1 MSRKNSW
8 VSAASHI
15 EIESARFLR
24 GDTCPIPNPRAFS
37 ADIERIL
44 PCKANPKDFTRGQLN
59 MVSFPQ
65 KDNIGESGDGLQL
78 AQEPPESRWS
88 RQGDFL
94 ELTWRHGYSTATME
108 RKSKGEAT
116 GLDAMGRQVVLEI
129 LLACAACGL
138 GVAQTTVDWP
148 VYNGGADAGHY
159 SKLAQINRANVH
171 RLTTTWS
178 FDTGE
183 KGNIEDNPLIVD
195 GVLYAF
201 TPAGKVIA
209 LDAATGKLKWKFD
222 SGLHST
228 QPARGVT
235 YWTDG
240 EQPRI
245 FAGVLN
251 FLYCLDA
258 RTGELIATFG
268 EAGRID
274 LRKQLRGDYEAQ
286 SVVLTTPGII
296 YKDLIIVGGRNP
308 ETHPAPPGDIRAFD
322 VRSGELRWT
331 FHTIP
336 RPGEPGYETWP
347 PDAWKTGGAAN
358 NWAGMALDAAHGIV
372 YVPTGSA
379 VFDFYG
385 GDRVGNDLYADT
397 LLALDANTGKKLWH
411 FQAVHHD
418 IWDRDLPAQPALY
431 DFKQNGKTV
440 EGLAQITKQ
449 GYIYLF
455 NRLTGQ
461 SLFPIRE
468 LPYPASTVPG
478 EITSSTQPKPDAP
491 APFARQRLTENMLTT
506 RTPEAHA
513 WAVNTFHTFLSGGQF
528 VPFALDKQTVIFPG
542 FDGGGEWNGAAI
554 DPATDILYVGSAE
567 MAWTGGLTVAGQGG
581 SAGARVYQNHC
592 AVCHGVNRVGAP
604 PAFPSLVGVLNRL
617 TAQQVTDDVKHGK
630 GRMPSFPSIDDPTL
644 ASLLDYLRTDAP
656 PTSGMGKKQVT
667 VPARDAVSQAT
678 ADPVDAAPAETGP
691 AQYIFT
697 GYRKFLDP
705 DGYPAISPPWGTLNA
720 IDLKTGKYLWRIP
733 LGEYPE
739 LVKQGI
745 RNTGSE
751 LYGGPI
757 VTAGGIVFI
766 GATVY
771 DRQFHAFDSR
781 TGKLLWETQLP
792 FAGIATPS
800 TYMVNG
806 RQYVVIAASGGRDP
820 KSPVGGAY
828 VAFALPR

>member
-1 MSRKNSW
+1 
-8 VSAASHI
+8 
-15 EIESARFLR
+15 
-24 GDTCPIPNPRAFS
+24 
-37 ADIERIL
+37 
-44 PCKANPKDFTRGQLN
+44 
-59 MVSFPQ
+59 
-65 KDNIGESGDGLQL
+65 
-78 AQEPPESRWS
+78 
-88 RQGDFL
+88 
-94 ELTWRHGYSTATME
+94 
-108 RKSKGEAT
+108 
-116 GLDAMGRQVVLEI
+116 MGRKIIFEI
-129 LLACAACGL
+129 LLAGFACGH
-138 GVAQTTVDWP
+138 VAAQTTVDWP
-148 VYNGGADAGHY
+148 VYNGGPDAGHY
-159 SKLAQINRANVH
+159 SQLAQINRANVH
-171 RLTTTWS
+171 RLTTAWS

-195 GVLYAF
+195 GTLYAY
-201 TPAGKVIA
+201 TPSGKVIA

-228 QPARGVT
+228 QPARGVA

-240 EQPRI
+240 ERPRI
-245 FAGVLN
+245 FAGILN

-258 RTGELIATFG
+258 RTGEPISTFG
-268 EAGRID
+268 EAARID
-274 LRKQLRGDYEAQ
+274 LRKQLSGDYEIQ
-286 SVVLTTPGII
+286 SIVLTTPGII

-347 PDAWKTGGAAN
+347 PEAWKTAGAAN
-358 NWAGMALDAAHGIV
+358 NWAGMALDAGHGIV

-397 LLALDANTGKKLWH
+397 LLALDANTGKRLWH

-455 NRLTGQ
+455 NRLTGLP
-461 SLFPIRE
+461 LFPIRE
-468 LPYPASTVPG
+468 LSYPASTVPG
-478 EITSSTQPKPDAP
+478 EVTSATQPKPDAP
-491 APFARQRLTENMLTT
+491 MPFARQRLTEDMLTT

-513 WAVNTFHTFLSGGQF
+513 WALHAFHTFRSGGQF
-528 VPFALDKQTVIFPG
+528 VPFALGQQTVVFPG

-554 DPATDILYVGSAE
+554 DPATDILYVGSTE
-567 MAWTGGLTVAGQGG
+567 MAWTGGLSEAEQGG
-581 SAGARVYQNHC
+581 GAGARTYQNQC
-592 AVCHGVNRVGAP
+592 AVCHGVNRAGAP
-604 PAFPSLVGVLNRL
+604 PAFPSLVNVLNRL
-617 TAQQVTDDVKHGK
+617 TAQQVTEDVKHGT
-630 GRMPSFPSIDDPTL
+630 GRMPSFPSIDAPAL
-644 ASLLDYLRTDAP
+644 ASLLDYLRTDASP
-656 PTSGMGKKQVT
+656 ASEVGKE
-667 VPARDAVSQAT
+667 PAN
-678 ADPVDAAPAETGP
+678 GP

-720 IDLKTGKYLWRIP
+720 IDLQTGKYLWKIP

-806 RQYVVIAASGGRDP
+806 RQYVVIASSGGRDP

>member
-1 MSRKNSW
+1 MQ
-8 VSAASHI
+8 
-15 EIESARFLR
+15 
-24 GDTCPIPNPRAFS
+24 
-37 ADIERIL
+37 AD
-44 PCKANPKDFTRGQLN
+44 
-59 MVSFPQ
+59 
-65 KDNIGESGDGLQL
+65 
-78 AQEPPESRWS
+78 
-88 RQGDFL
+88 
-94 ELTWRHGYSTATME
+94 
-108 RKSKGEAT
+108 
-116 GLDAMGRQVVLEI
+116 

-138 GVAQTTVDWP
+138 GVAQTRVDWP

-385 GDRVGNDLYADT
+385 GDRVGNDLYAT
-397 LLALDANTGKKLWH
+397 HCSLLMPIPGRSSGTSRLCITIFGTATCRRNPRSTISSKTARPSKGSRKSPSKAIFISSTGSLDSLFFLSANFLTPQALFPARSPLQPSPSPT
-411 FQAVHHD
+411 
-418 IWDRDLPAQPALY
+418 RPRPLPAS
-431 DFKQNGKTV
+431 V
-440 EGLAQITKQ
+440 
-449 GYIYLF
+449 
-455 NRLTGQ
+455 
-461 SLFPIRE
+461 
-468 LPYPASTVPG
+468 
-478 EITSSTQPKPDAP
+478 
-491 APFARQRLTENMLTT
+491 
-506 RTPEAHA
+506 
-513 WAVNTFHTFLSGGQF
+513 
-528 VPFALDKQTVIFPG
+528 
-542 FDGGGEWNGAAI
+542 
-554 DPATDILYVGSAE
+554 
-567 MAWTGGLTVAGQGG
+567 
-581 SAGARVYQNHC
+581 
-592 AVCHGVNRVGAP
+592 
-604 PAFPSLVGVLNRL
+604 
-617 TAQQVTDDVKHGK
+617 
-630 GRMPSFPSIDDPTL
+630 
-644 ASLLDYLRTDAP
+644 
-656 PTSGMGKKQVT
+656 
-667 VPARDAVSQAT
+667 
-678 ADPVDAAPAETGP
+678 
-691 AQYIFT
+691 
-697 GYRKFLDP
+697 
-705 DGYPAISPPWGTLNA
+705 
-720 IDLKTGKYLWRIP
+720 
-733 LGEYPE
+733 
-739 LVKQGI
+739 
-745 RNTGSE
+745 
-751 LYGGPI
+751 
-757 VTAGGIVFI
+757 
-766 GATVY
+766 
-771 DRQFHAFDSR
+771 
-781 TGKLLWETQLP
+781 
-792 FAGIATPS
+792 
-800 TYMVNG
+800 
-806 RQYVVIAASGGRDP
+806 
-820 KSPVGGAY
+820 
-828 VAFALPR
+828 